1 MSVRVVARIRP
12 LLKKELDK
20 DVIVRAAAAEEG
32 KPFTI
37 VKIPNPKNETE
48 EFSYIFNSVY
58 DQSCTQEDLF
68 NAEVYPHIKA
78 LFQGLDVTIF
88 AYGVT
93 GTGKTH
99 TMRGG
104 MKMDDRGLIPRLL
117 SNVFRRGKKIEK
129 DSNGETIVD
138 VHLSYYEIYN
148 DKVYDLLEPPE
159 MRTPM
164 GLPLREKEGKTF
176 VVGLTE
182 RPCDDVK
189 DFERLYVE
197 ANNNRVTA
205 ATKLNAHSSRS
216 HAILRVKV
224 TQTTGDMVLEST
236 ASAIDLAGSEDNRRT
251 DNNRDRL
258 VESAAINKSLFVLS
272 QCIDAI
278 SRGDKRIPY
287 RESKMT
293 RILSLGQNNGITI
306 MILNLAPMRSYHLDT
321 LSSLNVSSRAKRIE
335 VREIENEVVYKQPHR
350 SHSSTSFS
358 GLTNGVLA
366 PRQPLR
372 PIGLGT
378 SNSYTGSAPALAR
391 SATDRA
397 AASGAVIEKAEKPSK
412 LFNVYADRA
421 GHKSAA
427 SFSGGGGGSG
437 SRIVGPPQA
446 NTSQI
451 RQPLSLSGLASRR
464 SMTDTV
470 TTSSSSSSPAETSAI
485 RSGLIG
491 TGASKLARPTGLPL
505 PGSVSAGVSRQ
516 NSSSGSGGIQPPS
529 SKTAD
534 NTPILTLSAAQIEA
548 MVEKKVAEI
557 LAQRALA
564 AAALAPSTPT
574 AIPSTPKSENPPPHP
589 SSSTSSEQ
597 KSEPQISE
605 EVQRRLEALE
615 RRIEEQSMNST
626 SRSSSRRGRGY
637 GSRDEK
643 KSAGL
648 QLLLEARKAK
658 EGGDLE
664 TALGLYEDALGY
676 FPGQRKLVG
685 KIEKLRLKLGRVERG
700 GWDGDKQLRGEE
712 AGLRQNGGG
721 GGKGQNGSG
730 GREERRSGSVGSSSG
745 SGRRTAMT
753 VSTTDLDMDD
763 EMAASDVE
771 ETPSEA
777 EARRRRLLKSR
788 GRSATLGVGLSR
800 SRQQL
805 YSNTTTD
812 SSSEYDDRSPSHS
825 DPEHPAQQE
834 VGPSPRTKQLLDI
847 VNSRDTNLIQSL
859 NGFGTKRAQELVNHL
874 DTRGVG
880 GEGGQG
886 RVQEVKSLGELT
898 TVPGVGIKT
907 VERAYEGLVAMDEE
921 KREELSKKL
930 ALRSYYDE
938 TETF

>member
-20 DVIVRAAAAEEG
+20 DVIVRAASTDEG

-48 EFSYIFNSVY
+48 EFSYVFNSVY
-58 DQSCTQEDLF
+58 DQSCSQEDLF

-104 MKMDDRGLIPRLL
+104 MKMDERGLIPRLL

-129 DSNGETIVD
+129 DSNGETTVD

-182 RPCDDVK
+182 RPCDDVT

-251 DNNRDRL
+251 DNNRDRMI
-258 VESAAINKSLFVLS
+258 ESAAINKSLFVLS

-378 SNSYTGSAPALAR
+378 QNSYTGSAPALAR
-391 SATDRA
+391 SSIDRA
-397 AASGAVIEKAEKPSK
+397 AASGAVIEKIEKPSK

-421 GHKSAA
+421 SAHKATA
-427 SFSGGGGGSG
+427 SMGGGSS
-437 SRIVGPPQA
+437 SRLAGPPQA

-451 RQPLSLSGLASRR
+451 RQPLSLSGGLASRR
-464 SMTDTV
+464 SMTDT
-470 TTSSSSSSPAETSAI
+470 TPASSSSTETSAL

-516 NSSSGSGGIQPPS
+516 NSSSSGSIQPPQQT
-529 SKTAD
+529 SKSVD

-557 LAQRALA
+557 LAARAAA
-564 AAALAPSTPT
+564 AAALAPQTPT
-574 AIPSTPKSENPPPHP
+574 PSTPRSDNHHPPGSEQQRPK
-589 SSSTSSEQ
+589 SSE
-597 KSEPQISE
+597 PRISE

-615 RRIEEQSMNST
+615 RRIEEQSMST
-626 SRSSSRRGRGY
+626 SRSSSRRGRG
-637 GSRDEK
+637 GRDE

-658 EGGDLE
+658 EAGQLE
-664 TALGLYEDALGY
+664 EALGMYEDALGF

-685 KIEKLRLKLGRVERG
+685 KIEKLKLKLGKISREDYEVG
-700 GWDGDKQLRGEE
+700 AQLRDEE
-712 AGLRQNGGG
+712 AGSRQGN
-721 GGKGQNGSG
+721 
-730 GREERRSGSVGSSSG
+730 RVGSAIQQSRSASVT

-753 VSTTDLDMDD
+753 GISSTDAEVEDLDDD
-763 EMAASDVE
+763 DMEADVE
-771 ETPSEA
+771 ETPEEA

-788 GRSATLGVGLSR
+788 GRSATLGVGISSR
-800 SRQQL
+800 SRQQM

-812 SSSEYDDRSPSHS
+812 TGSDYDDRSASNS
-825 DPEHPAQQE
+825 DPEQQSSSQE
-834 VGPSPRTKQLLDI
+834 PSPRTKQLLDI
-847 VNSRDTNLIQSL
+847 VNSRDTELIKSL
-859 NGFGTKRAQELVNHL
+859 SGFGQKRAQDLVDHL
-874 DTRGVG
+874 DDT
-880 GEGGQG
+880 QG
-886 RVQEVKSLGELT
+886 PSGKVRSLGELT
-898 TVPGVGIKT
+898 TVPGVGVRT
-907 VERAYEGLVAMDEE
+907 VERAYEGLAVAA
-921 KREELSKKL
+921 ELSSKL
-930 ALRSYYDE
+930 ALKTYYDE

>member
-12 LLKKELDK
+12 LLSKELDK
-20 DVIVRAAAAEEG
+20 DVIVRAASTEEG
-32 KPFTI
+32 KPTTI

-58 DQSCTQEDLF
+58 DQSCSQEDLF

-159 MRTPM
+159 TRTPM

-251 DNNRDRL
+251 DNNKDRL
-258 VESAAINKSLFVLS
+258 IESAAINKSLFVLS

-378 SNSYTGSAPALAR
+378 HNSYTGSAPALAR
-391 SATDRA
+391 SSIDRA

-412 LFNVYADRA
+412 LFNVYTDRA
-421 GHKSAA
+421 SAHKSSA
-427 SFSGGGGGSG
+427 SIGGT
-437 SRIVGPPQA
+437 SRFGAGPPQA

-464 SMTDTV
+464 SYTDTA
-470 TTSSSSSSPAETSAI
+470 TSSSSPSETSAI

-529 SKTAD
+529 SKSLSVD

-557 LAQRALA
+557 LAARAAA
-564 AAALAPSTPT
+564 AAALAPQTPT
-574 AIPSTPKSENPPPHP
+574 NPSTPKSENPPP
-589 SSSTSSEQ
+589 SNG
-597 KSEPQISE
+597 EPKPEISE

-615 RRIEEQSMNST
+615 RRIEEQSMNGT
-626 SRSSSRRGRGY
+626 SRSSSRRGRGK
-637 GSRDEK
+637 DEK
-643 KSAGL
+643 NAGL

-658 EGGDLE
+658 EAGQLE
-664 TALGLYEDALGY
+664 EALGMYEDALGF

-685 KIEKLRLKLGRVERG
+685 KIEKLKLKLGKISREEYEVNA
-700 GWDGDKQLRGEE
+700 QLREE
-712 AGLRQNGGG
+712 AGSRMSGTSKGGETGSRSLSRNRNGGDD
-721 GGKGQNGSG
+721 
-730 GREERRSGSVGSSSG
+730 
-745 SGRRTAMT
+745 GRRTAMT
-753 VSTTDLDMDD
+753 GISSTDPDGEGEDD
-763 EMAASDVE
+763 DDMAADVE
-771 ETPSEA
+771 ETPSEE

-788 GRSATLGVGLSR
+788 GRSATLGVGISSR

-805 YSNTTTD
+805 YNNTEHTTTSASASASD
-812 SSSEYDDRSPSHS
+812 YDDHSPSNS
-825 DPEHPAQQE
+825 DPEHPE
-834 VGPSPRTKQLLDI
+834 RNLEPTPRTKQLLEI
-847 VNSRDTNLIQSL
+847 VNSRDTERIKSL
-859 NGFGTKRAQELVNHL
+859 NGFGQKRAQDLVDHL
-874 DTRGVG
+874 DGT
-880 GEGGQG
+880 QG
-886 RVQEVKSLGELT
+886 PSGKVRSLGELT
-898 TVPGVGIKT
+898 TVPGVGVRT
-907 VERAYEGLVAMDEE
+907 VERAYEGLAAAA
-921 KREELSKKL
+921 ELSQKL
-930 ALRSYYDE
+930 ALKTYYDE